1 MEEGLKEEEEEEN
14 HHQLEDED
22 VVEDGTQIEAEAE
35 DIGPESLAT
44 LMTPEFRPI
53 LIIMRTAGAE
63 MGASKLLE
71 ETNQTIRPTPSKAII
86 NDRGNTEVL
95 GAHTT
100 PLEITWRRG
109 FTRWASMAMRAV

>member
-1 MEEGLKEEEEEEN
+1 MEEGLKEEEEN

-22 VVEDGTQIEAEAE
+22 VVEDGAQIEAEAE

-44 LMTPEFRPI
+44 LMTPEFRPT
-53 LIIMRTAGAE
+53 LIIMRKAGAG

-71 ETNQTIRPTPSKAII
+71 ETNQTIRPTPSEAI
-86 NDRGNTEVL
+86 NNRGNIEVL
-95 GAHTT
+95 EVHTT